1 MLDIVKRFF
10 SPVDEKAASG
20 QSSNNGH
27 ELQTAVCALFVE
39 MARIDESFTAEEMA
53 GVIAILKDKY
63 ELSAENAAAM
73 IAAAEAE
80 LEQSVDY
87 WQFARL
93 INENYS
99 MEEKV
104 AIIEMLWR
112 IVYLDGNLDKHEDYL
127 MHKLAKLLRL
137 HHKQLIDAKKK
148 VLYGP
153 ADE

>member
-10 SPVDEKAASG
+10 SPTDANADDGETG
-20 QSSNNGH
+20 GGGH
-27 ELQTAVCALFVE
+27 DLQMAVCALFVE

-53 GVIAILKDKY
+53 MVIGILEDKY
-63 ELSAENAAAM
+63 DLSAEDAKAL

-80 LEQSVDY
+80 LQQSVDY

-93 INENYS
+93 INENYT
-99 MEEKV
+99 MDEKV

-112 IVYLDGNLDKHEDYL
+112 IVYLDGSLDKHEDYL

-137 HHKQLIDAKKK
+137 HHQQLIAAKKK
-148 VLYGP
+148 VLHDRP
-153 ADE
+153 D

>member
-10 SPVDEKAASG
+10 SPSAEEAGDRQADG
-20 QSSNNGH
+20 DGH
-27 ELQTAVCALFVE
+27 DLQMAVCALFVE

>member
-1 MLDIVKRFF
+1 MLNSLKRFF
-10 SPVDEKAASG
+10 AKTDIGKANEPNPASE
-20 QSSNNGH
+20 H
-27 ELQTAVCALFVE
+27 DVRVATCALFVE

-53 GVIAILKDKY
+53 AVIDILKAKY
-63 ELSAENAAAM
+63 GLSAENATAM
-73 IAAAEAE
+73 IAAAEAQ
-80 LEQSVDY
+80 LEESVDY

-99 MEEKV
+99 MDEKV

-127 MHKLAKLLRL
+127 MRKLSRLLRL

-153 ADE
+153 SD

>member
-10 SPVDEKAASG
+10 SPVDEKDAADRSAG
-20 QSSNNGH
+20 TGH
-27 ELQTAVCALFVE
+27 ELQMAVCALFVE
-39 MARIDESFTAEEMA
+39 MARIDESFSAEEMA
-53 GVIAILKDKY
+53 AVIDILKDKY
-63 ELSAENAAAM
+63 GLSAENAAAM

-80 LEQSVDY
+80 LEHSVDY

-99 MEEKV
+99 MDEKV
-104 AIIEMLWR
+104 AIIEMLWH

-137 HHKQLIDAKKK
+137 HHKQLMDAKKK
-148 VLYGP
+148 VLHGP
-153 ADE
+153 AND

>member
-1 MLDIVKRFF
+1 MLDRVKRFF
-10 SPVDEKAASG
+10 SPVDGKAASG
-20 QSSNNGH
+20 QSTGTGH
-27 ELQTAVCALFVE
+27 ELQMAVCALFVE
-39 MARIDESFTAEEMA
+39 MARIDESFTAEEMTA
-53 GVIAILKDKY
+53 VIAILKDKY
-63 ELSAENAAAM
+63 GLSAANAADM

-99 MEEKV
+99 MDEKV
-104 AIIEMLWR
+104 GIIEMLWR

-137 HHKQLIDAKKK
+137 HHKQLIDAKRK
-148 VLYGP
+148 VLHGQP
-153 ADE
+153 D

>member
-10 SPVDEKAASG
+10 SPADEKPSTRGNAGA
-20 QSSNNGH
+20 GH
-27 ELQTAVCALFVE
+27 ELQMAVCALFVE

-53 GVIAILKDKY
+53 AVIDILKTKY
-63 ELSAENAAAM
+63 GLSAENAAAM

-80 LEQSVDY
+80 LEESVDY

-93 INENYS
+93 INENYT
-99 MEEKV
+99 MDEKV

-127 MHKLAKLLRL
+127 MHKLARLLRL
-137 HHKQLIDAKKK
+137 HHKQLIDAKQK
-148 VLYGP
+148 VLHGSP
-153 ADE
+153 E

>member
-10 SPVDEKAASG
+10 SPVDEKTTASRAEG
-20 QSSNNGH
+20 TGH
-27 ELQTAVCALFVE
+27 QLQMAVCALFVE

-53 GVIAILKDKY
+53 AVIDILKAKY
-63 ELSAENAAAM
+63 GLSAENATAM

-80 LEQSVDY
+80 LEESVDY

-99 MEEKV
+99 MDEKV
-104 AIIEMLWR
+104 GIIEMLWR

-137 HHKQLIDAKKK
+137 HHRQLIDAKKK
-148 VLYGP
+148 VLHGP
-153 ADE
+153 PD

>member
-10 SPVDEKAASG
+10 SPVEENAASRPAG
-20 QSSNNGH
+20 GGH
-27 ELQTAVCALFVE
+27 DLQMAVCALFVE

-53 GVIAILKDKY
+53 AVIDILKEKY
-63 ELSAENAAAM
+63 GLSADNAAAM

-99 MEEKV
+99 MGEKI

-112 IVYLDGNLDKHEDYL
+112 IVYLDGSLDKHEDYL

-137 HHKQLIDAKKK
+137 HHKQLMDAKLK
-148 VLYGP
+148 VLRSLP
-153 ADE
+153 K

>member
-10 SPVDEKAASG
+10 SPVDEKTTASRAEG
-20 QSSNNGH
+20 TGH
-27 ELQTAVCALFVE
+27 QLQMAVCALFVE
-39 MARIDESFTAEEMA
+39 MARIDESFSAEEMA
-53 GVIAILKDKY
+53 AVIDILKAKY
-63 ELSAENAAAM
+63 GLSAENATAM

-80 LEQSVDY
+80 LEKSVDY

-99 MEEKV
+99 MDEKV
-104 AIIEMLWR
+104 GIIEMLWR

-148 VLYGP
+148 VLHGP
-153 ADE
+153 PD

>member
-10 SPVDEKAASG
+10 SPVDEKTTASRAEG
-20 QSSNNGH
+20 TGH
-27 ELQTAVCALFVE
+27 QLQMAVCALFVE
-39 MARIDESFTAEEMA
+39 MARIDESFSAEEMA
-53 GVIAILKDKY
+53 AVIDILKAKY
-63 ELSAENAAAM
+63 GLSAVNATSM

-80 LEQSVDY
+80 LEKSVDY

-99 MEEKV
+99 MDEKV
-104 AIIEMLWR
+104 GIIEMLWR

-148 VLYGP
+148 VLHGP
-153 ADE
+153 PD

>member
-10 SPVDEKAASG
+10 SPADDKPATGVSAGA
-20 QSSNNGH
+20 GH
-27 ELQTAVCALFVE
+27 DLQMAVCALFVE

-53 GVIAILKDKY
+53 AVIDILKVKY
-63 ELSAENAAAM
+63 GLSAENATAM
-73 IAAAEAE
+73 IAAAEAQ
-80 LEQSVDY
+80 LEESVDY

-93 INENYS
+93 INENYT
-99 MEEKV
+99 MDEKV

-127 MHKLAKLLRL
+127 MHKLSKLLRL

-148 VLYGP
+148 VLHGLS
-153 ADE
+153 D

>member
-10 SPVDEKAASG
+10 SPADEKPSARGSAG
-20 QSSNNGH
+20 TGH
-27 ELQTAVCALFVE
+27 DLQMAVCALFVE

-53 GVIAILKDKY
+53 AVIDILKAKY
-63 ELSAENAAAM
+63 GLSAENATAM

-80 LEQSVDY
+80 LEASVDY

-93 INENYS
+93 INENYT
-99 MEEKV
+99 MDEKV

-127 MHKLAKLLRL
+127 MHKLSRLLRL

-148 VLYGP
+148 VLHGLS
-153 ADE
+153 D

>member
-10 SPVDEKAASG
+10 SPIDEKAASG
-20 QSSNNGH
+20 RSAGTGH
-27 ELQTAVCALFVE
+27 ELQMAVCALFVE
-39 MARIDESFTAEEMA
+39 MARIDESFSAEEMA
-53 GVIAILKDKY
+53 AVIDILKDKY
-63 ELSAENAAAM
+63 GLSAENATAM
-73 IAAAEAE
+73 ITAAEAE

-99 MEEKV
+99 MDEKV
-104 AIIEMLWR
+104 AIIEMLWQ

-137 HHKQLIDAKKK
+137 HHKQLMDAKKK

-153 ADE
+153 TND

>member
-10 SPVDEKAASG
+10 SPVEEKAAG
-20 QSSNNGH
+20 RPAGGGH
-27 ELQTAVCALFVE
+27 DLQMAVCALFVE

-53 GVIAILKDKY
+53 AVIAILKEKY
-63 ELSAENAAAM
+63 GLSAENAAAM
-73 IAAAEAE
+73 ITAAEAE

-99 MEEKV
+99 MDEKIG
-104 AIIEMLWR
+104 IIEMLWR
-112 IVYLDGNLDKHEDYL
+112 IVYLDGSLDKHEDYL

-137 HHKQLIDAKKK
+137 HHKQLIDAKLKI
-148 VLYGP
+148 LRSLP
-153 ADE
+153 E